1 MMVAPSDLF
10 DQFSLAG
17 KHAFITGAS
26 SGLGA
31 HFAKV
36 LSAAGASVGLAAR
49 RSDHLQHL
57 ADQIKGPAIPI
68 TMDVTDQDAIKQGLD
83 AYFKAAGQWP
93 DILINNA
100 GIADPTGFLDA
111 EEDQTDAVFATNQ
124 KSVFM
129 MAQAMSKRWI
139 DANTPGVIINIASIA
154 GLRAMGGAASYA
166 ASKAAVIQM
175 TKVQA
180 LELARHQIRVN
191 AIAPGYF
198 STEINQGFLNSPQ
211 GEALIKRIPMRRAG
225 DFQDL
230 NGVILLLASDASAF
244 MTGSII
250 TIDGGHLCSSL

>member
-1 MMVAPSDLF
+1 MTSTPQVF
-10 DQFSLAG
+10 DAFNLAG

-31 HFAKV
+31 HFANV
-36 LSAAGASVGLAAR
+36 LSEAGAHVGLAAR
-49 RSDHLQHL
+49 RLNRLQDL
-57 ADQIKGPAIPI
+57 ADEINGTAIPI
-68 TMDVTDQDAIKQGLD
+68 AMDVTDQTAIEQGLN
-83 AYFKAAGQWP
+83 AYFQVVGQWP
-93 DILINNA
+93 DILVNNA

-111 EEDQTDAVFATNQ
+111 QEDQTDAVFATNQ

-129 MAQAMSKRWI
+129 MAQAMAKRWI
-139 DANTPGVIINIASIA
+139 DAGKPGVIINIASIA
-154 GLRAMGGAASYA
+154 GMRAMGGAASYA

-175 TKVQA
+175 TKTQA

-225 DFQDL
+225 DYQDL

-244 MTGSII
+244 MTGSIV